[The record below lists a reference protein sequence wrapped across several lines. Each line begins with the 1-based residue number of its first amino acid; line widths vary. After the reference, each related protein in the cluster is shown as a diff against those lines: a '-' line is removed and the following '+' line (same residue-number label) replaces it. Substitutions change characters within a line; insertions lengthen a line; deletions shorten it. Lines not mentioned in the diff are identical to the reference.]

1 MKIYV
6 TFEKVV
12 KDIELG
18 EGKQTVPELRK
29 IACELFGVQEDDVV
43 LRSGTRPIK
52 DSYALQPDTN
62 INMGRK
68 KEK

>member
-12 KDIELG
+12 KDIELE

-29 IACELFGVQEDDVV
+29 AACELFGV
-43 LRSGTRPIK
+43 
-52 DSYALQPDTN
+52 
-62 INMGRK
+62 
-68 KEK
+68 